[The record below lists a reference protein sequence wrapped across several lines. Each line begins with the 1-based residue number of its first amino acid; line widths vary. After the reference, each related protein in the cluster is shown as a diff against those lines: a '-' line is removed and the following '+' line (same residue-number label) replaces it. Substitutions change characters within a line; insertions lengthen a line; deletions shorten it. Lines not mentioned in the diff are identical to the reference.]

1 MLLEL
6 PASTA
11 DPTAIQ
17 HVAVAADPWPGAVAI
32 WRSLD
37 GESFSLHRVADLPA
51 ILGRTLSPV
60 PPGPVWVFDQAT
72 SIEAQFSAAGLSSVG
87 EAGALGSDC
96 LFALRGPDDDACEVI
111 SAASAELVGPRRYR
125 LSGLLRGLGG
135 TERLAMRTLPPG
147 ADIVRLDEAVVPL
160 GTYPADLGRAC
171 LYRIGPA
178 DRDHADRSY
187 IELTSTIGGTALMP
201 LGPVRL
207 AARRLAAGVE
217 ITWVRRTRL
226 GGDNWELAEVPL
238 SEEREAFVVD
248 ILSGASVLRSIET
261 TSPSATYAGPD
272 EVADF
277 GGVQSE
283 LSVRVSQLSAAVGRG
298 FAAAAILSIH

>member
-6 PASTA
+6 PASAA

-17 HVAVAADPWPGAVAI
+17 HVAVASDPWPGAVAI
-32 WRSLD
+32 GRSLD

-51 ILGRTLSPV
+51 IVGRTLSSV
-60 PPGPVWVFDQAT
+60 PPGPVWVFDRTTVIDA
-72 SIEAQFSAAGLSSVG
+72 EFSAAALSSVG

-96 LFALRGPDDDACEVI
+96 VFALRGPDGACEVI
-111 SAASAELVGPRRYR
+111 SAASAELTGPRRYR

-135 TERLAMRTLPPG
+135 TERLALRTLPPG
-147 ADIVRLDEAVVPL
+147 VDIVRLDEAVIPV

-178 DRDHADRSY
+178 DRDHADPSY
-187 IELTSTIGGTALMP
+187 VQLTSTVGGTALTP
-201 LGPVRL
+201 LSPVHL
-207 AARRLAAGVE
+207 GARRVAAGIE
-217 ITWVRRTRL
+217 ITWIRRTRL

-238 SEEREAFVVD
+238 SEDREAYAVD
-248 ILSGASVLRSIET
+248 ILNGATVLRSLAVST
-261 TSPSATYAGPD
+261 TPVIYSGA
-272 EVADF
+272 EELADF
-277 GGVQSE
+277 GTPQSA

-298 FAAAAILSIH
+298 FTADAILPIH